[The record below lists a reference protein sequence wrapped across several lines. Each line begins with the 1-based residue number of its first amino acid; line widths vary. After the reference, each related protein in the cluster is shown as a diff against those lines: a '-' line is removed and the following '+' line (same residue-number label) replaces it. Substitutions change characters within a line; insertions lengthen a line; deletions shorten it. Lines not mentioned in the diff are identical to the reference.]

1 MIVHVSKQRRGYFR
15 RFREL
20 GALSADRAVTLADA
34 RCRDSRIFR
43 GLVERGIF
51 VETRAGHFYLRA
63 DEAEHYLDEQRRLA
77 LVAIL
82 IATVGVGLLALL
94 SAMGRLR

>member
-1 MIVHVSKQRRGYFR
+1 MIVHVAKQRHRYFR

-20 GALSADRAVTLADA
+20 GALSPERAITLADA
-34 RCRDSRIFR
+34 RCGDSRIFR
-43 GLVERGIF
+43 GLVDRGIF
-51 VETRAGHFYLRA
+51 VETRTGHFYMRA

-77 LVAIL
+77 LVAVL